1 VSALLW
7 ALRHPLNQ
15 HRRTATLARW
25 AAHNAR
31 RRITRGRDVT
41 LTFNGLPLRGPIDH
55 PIINLATYVQG
66 GLYDYDAMT
75 SITILLEPGQ
85 LFIDVGANIGPY
97 SVLAAGLVGASGQ
110 IVAVEPSTDQ
120 LACLRRNL
128 QDLPAEC
135 LISTAPLADRP
146 RAAGLVA
153 TGPTI
158 QHFVESTASDA
169 VMRTSTLDAELARL
183 GCQDRGGFAKVDVEG
198 WEPAVIAGAQRWLAS
213 RPGGLLVEA
222 NGLNHR
228 SPVPWLES
236 VQILRERG
244 YEFAWAEFSKKTLH
258 LFADPAPT
266 SPFGD
271 YLILVPEARERL
283 QQVAGLRIVH
293 A

>member
-1 VSALLW
+1 MSALLW
-7 ALRHPLNQ
+7 ALRHPLNR

-41 LTFNGLPLRGPIDH
+41 LTINGVPLRGPIDH

-75 SITILLEPGQ
+75 ALTFLLEPGQ
-85 LFIDVGANIGPY
+85 LFVDVGANIGPY
-97 SVLAAGLVGASGQ
+97 SVLAAGLVGATGQ
-110 IVAVEPSTDQ
+110 VVAVEPSADQ
-120 LACLRRNL
+120 RSYLLRNL

-146 RAAGLVA
+146 RTAGLVA

-169 VMRTSTLDAELARL
+169 VTWTSTLDAELARL
-183 GCQDRGGFAKVDVEG
+183 GLQDRGGFAKVDVEG
-198 WEPAVIAGAQRWLAS
+198 WEPAVIAGARRWLAS

-228 SPVPWLES
+228 SPVSWPES

-244 YEFAWAEFSKKTLH
+244 YEFTWAEVSKKTLH
-258 LFADPAPT
+258 LFADPSPT

-271 YLILVPEARERL
+271 YLVLVREARERL
-283 QQVAGLRIVH
+283 QQVAGLRVQH